1 MTAMVRASGLRG
13 FASVTS
19 ALGGDPDQLTRAC
32 GINPHILANEDALIP
47 YRQLIYLME
56 HCAEKLDVP
65 DFGLRLAA
73 TQDIGILGPLA
84 VAIQSSSTVEEAI
97 RCSAGHLFV
106 QSPAL
111 LMEID
116 EQGHEASIRL
126 HIRLS
131 NMPHQGMRQAEDL
144 GIGLIH
150 RVFSMLVTDNYHLLK
165 VELPHEPLCSP
176 AIYEKY
182 FGAPVHFDCPAN
194 AIHVETT
201 TLRAPLSER
210 SVQLH
215 ELAVTYLDVQFPTP
229 DGLVATRVET
239 AIRRT
244 LGTDSC
250 SRTAVARA
258 MAMHPRTLYRRLERE
273 GVTFDQIRDRIRRE
287 KAEYYLSKTNAP
299 LSQVAGI
306 IGYSEQSILTR
317 SCRRWFG
324 ETPHK
329 FRAARSRGLSVW

>member
-1 MTAMVRASGLRG
+1 MTATVRVSGLRG
-13 FASVTS
+13 FASIAS
-19 ALGGDPDQLTRAC
+19 ELGGDPDQLTRDC
-32 GINPHILANEDALIP
+32 GIDPHTLDNEDTLIP
-47 YRQLIYLME
+47 YRQVIYLME
-56 HCAEKLDVP
+56 HCATKLDVP

-84 VAIQSSSTVEEAI
+84 LAIQNSSTVEEAI
-97 RCSAGHLFV
+97 RCAAGHLFV

-111 LMEID
+111 LLETNV
-116 EQGHEASIRL
+116 QGSQTSIRL

-131 NMPHQGMRQAEDL
+131 SMPHHGMRQAEDL
-144 GIGLIH
+144 AIGLVH
-150 RVFSMLVTDNYHLLK
+150 RFLSMLAADNYHLLK

-176 AIYEKY
+176 AIYEKF
-182 FGAPVHFDCPAN
+182 FGAPVHFGCPAN
-194 AIHVETT
+194 AVYVGTT
-201 TLRAPLSER
+201 TLATPLSER
-210 SVQLH
+210 SAQLH
-215 ELAVTYLDVQFPTP
+215 ELAIAYLDVQFPTP

-273 GVTFDQIRDRIRRE
+273 GVTFDEIRDRVRRE

-317 SCRRWFG
+317 SCQRWFG
-324 ETPHK
+324 ETPRK
-329 FRAARSRGLSVW
+329 FRAAHSQELSPG

>member
-1 MTAMVRASGLRG
+1 MTATVRVSGLRG
-13 FASVTS
+13 FASIAS
-19 ALGGDPDQLTRAC
+19 ELGGDPGQLTRDC
-32 GINPHILANEDALIP
+32 GIDPHTLDNEGALLP
-47 YRQLIYLME
+47 YRQVIHLME
-56 HCAEKLDVP
+56 HCATKLDVP

-73 TQDIGILGPLA
+73 IQDIGILGPLA
-84 VAIQSSSTVEEAI
+84 VAIQNSATVEEAI
-97 RCSAGHLFV
+97 RCAASHLFL

-111 LMEID
+111 RLETN
-116 EQGHEASIRL
+116 EQGCQTSIRL
-126 HIRLS
+126 DIRLN

-144 GIGLIH
+144 AIALAH
-150 RVFSMLVTDNYHLLK
+150 RFLSMLAADSYHLIK

-176 AIYEKY
+176 AIYEQY
-182 FGAPVHFDCPAN
+182 FGAPVHFGCPTN
-194 AIHVETT
+194 AVYVGTT
-201 TLRAPLSER
+201 TLSTPLSGR
-210 SVQLH
+210 NAQLH
-215 ELAVTYLDVQFPTP
+215 ELAVAYLDVQVPTP

-250 SRTAVARA
+250 NRTAVARA

-273 GVTFDQIRDRIRRE
+273 GVTFDEVRDGVRRE

-317 SCRRWFG
+317 SCQRWFG
-324 ETPHK
+324 QTPRK
-329 FRAARSRGLSVW
+329 FRAAHSQE

>member
-1 MTAMVRASGLRG
+1 MTSMVRVSGLRG

-19 ALGGDPDQLTRAC
+19 ALGGDPDQLTREC
-32 GINPHILANEDALIP
+32 GINPHTLDDEDALIP

-56 HCAEKLDVP
+56 HCAEKLNVP

-84 VAIQSSSTVEEAI
+84 VAIQSASTVEEAI
-97 RCSAGHLFV
+97 HCSAGHLFV

-111 LMEID
+111 QMEIN
-116 EQGHEASIRL
+116 EQGNQASIRL
-126 HIRLS
+126 HIHLS
-131 NMPHQGMRQAEDL
+131 NMPHQAMRQAEDL
-144 GIGLIH
+144 AIGLSH
-150 RVFSMLVTDNYHLLK
+150 RVFSMLVADNYHLLK

-182 FGAPVHFDCPAN
+182 FGAPVYFDCPAN
-194 AIHVETT
+194 AIYIETT

-210 SVQLH
+210 SAQLH
-215 ELAVTYLDVQFPTP
+215 ELAVTYLDVQSPTP

-250 SRTAVARA
+250 SRTVVARA

-273 GVTFDQIRDRIRRE
+273 GVTFDQIRDRVRRE

-306 IGYSEQSILTR
+306 LGYSEQSILTR

-329 FRAARSRGLSVW
+329 FRAACSQG